1 MTPAI
6 DTCPPSG
13 QSEHA
18 AVPIRWVGKI
28 PVSAAMHTQ
37 SEIDLNNRS
46 VSGAFVYLLAWI
58 VVMLETDIAHRQP
71 LVVYGTGLLLLILS
85 VLRILAIQYFAIIY
99 KKSPT
104 LWRFVFLFGLLSAAI
119 SWSLFSAWGLKQ
131 LGLTP
136 QGLLMLLPVLMFSV
150 GASSSNAP
158 SWFLIV
164 LYTLMLLIPQMLVLL
179 QMGFSSAYSMI
190 AGLLI
195 FGIFTLLFGHS
206 VYQNYYLLLYKN
218 DLLEQQAIRLATA
231 KEAAEVANQAKSRF
245 LANMSHELRTPMNG
259 ILGASELLLPLTT
272 TNEQKQ
278 YVSLIHRSGKTL
290 LSLLNDLLD
299 FSKIEAGKM
308 EVEARPYPIREMI
321 AHLQHLL
328 IIRANEKGLAFT
340 IQMAN
345 EIATGITGDE
355 MRTQQVLLNL
365 LGNAIKFTA
374 TGSVTLHIRLTEDK
388 QYLRFEVKDTGI
400 GIPAAK
406 QPLLFHRFQQME
418 SSTARKYGGTGL
430 GLAISKQLV
439 NLMQGNIG
447 VYSEEG
453 KGSCFWF
460 EIPYQIA
467 EQAPTTILTDTT
479 TPSTKPLSQ
488 CRLLLAEDN
497 AINQVIAQ
505 AMLETLGLTQVDL
518 VENGQQAI
526 QQLIEQD
533 YDLVLMDV
541 QMPECDGLQACRH
554 IRGISSHN
562 GMAAVRNP
570 AIPVIALTA
579 NTLLTDID
587 SCLQAGMNSHLG
599 KPLDIHTLTVE
610 LNRWFAGNLPLA

>member
-1 MTPAI
+1 
-6 DTCPPSG
+6 
-13 QSEHA
+13 
-18 AVPIRWVGKI
+18 
-28 PVSAAMHTQ
+28 
-37 SEIDLNNRS
+37 
-46 VSGAFVYLLAWI
+46 
-58 VVMLETDIAHRQP
+58 
-71 LVVYGTGLLLLILS
+71 
-85 VLRILAIQYFAIIY
+85 
-99 KKSPT
+99 
-104 LWRFVFLFGLLSAAI
+104 
-119 SWSLFSAWGLKQ
+119 
-131 LGLTP
+131 
-136 QGLLMLLPVLMFSV
+136 
-150 GASSSNAP
+150 
-158 SWFLIV
+158 
-164 LYTLMLLIPQMLVLL
+164 
-179 QMGFSSAYSMI
+179 
-190 AGLLI
+190 
-195 FGIFTLLFGHS
+195 
-206 VYQNYYLLLYKN
+206 
-218 DLLEQQAIRLATA
+218 
-231 KEAAEVANQAKSRF
+231 
-245 LANMSHELRTPMNG
+245 
-259 ILGASELLLPLTT
+259 
-272 TNEQKQ
+272 
-278 YVSLIHRSGKTL
+278 
-290 LSLLNDLLD
+290 
-299 FSKIEAGKM
+299 M

-321 AHLQHLL
+321 THLQHLL
-328 IIRANEKGLAFT
+328 IIRTNEKGLAFT
-340 IQMAN
+340 IRISD
-345 EIATGITGDE
+345 EIAAWISGDE
-355 MRTQQVLLNL
+355 MRTQQVLINL
-365 LGNAIKFTA
+365 LSNAIKFTA
-374 TGSVTLHIRLTEDK
+374 TGSVTLHIRLTDDK

-406 QPLLFHRFQQME
+406 QTLLFHSFQQME

-467 EQAPTTILTDTT
+467 EQALTIPLIDTTI
-479 TPSTKPLSQ
+479 PSTKSFSQ

-497 AINQVIAQ
+497 AINQVIAL

-554 IRGISSHN
+554 IRGISIHN

-579 NTLLTDID
+579 NTLPTDID

-610 LNRWFAGNLPLA
+610 LNRWFAGNLSA

>member
-1 MTPAI
+1 
-6 DTCPPSG
+6 
-13 QSEHA
+13 
-18 AVPIRWVGKI
+18 
-28 PVSAAMHTQ
+28 
-37 SEIDLNNRS
+37 
-46 VSGAFVYLLAWI
+46 
-58 VVMLETDIAHRQP
+58 
-71 LVVYGTGLLLLILS
+71 
-85 VLRILAIQYFAIIY
+85 
-99 KKSPT
+99 
-104 LWRFVFLFGLLSAAI
+104 
-119 SWSLFSAWGLKQ
+119 
-131 LGLTP
+131 
-136 QGLLMLLPVLMFSV
+136 
-150 GASSSNAP
+150 
-158 SWFLIV
+158 
-164 LYTLMLLIPQMLVLL
+164 
-179 QMGFSSAYSMI
+179 
-190 AGLLI
+190 
-195 FGIFTLLFGHS
+195 
-206 VYQNYYLLLYKN
+206 
-218 DLLEQQAIRLATA
+218 
-231 KEAAEVANQAKSRF
+231 
-245 LANMSHELRTPMNG
+245 
-259 ILGASELLLPLTT
+259 
-272 TNEQKQ
+272 
-278 YVSLIHRSGKTL
+278 
-290 LSLLNDLLD
+290 
-299 FSKIEAGKM
+299 M

-340 IQMAN
+340 IQMAD

-374 TGSVTLHIRLTEDK
+374 TGSVTLHIRLTDDK

-479 TPSTKPLSQ
+479 APSTKPLSQ

-526 QQLIEQD
+526 QQLIKQD

-579 NTLLTDID
+579 NTLPTDID